1 MTNQPENNKQQN
13 TQTPQVDVK
22 DVLKYQHYSSARI
35 AMRLVT
41 EKGKRIIFTG
51 FEYYTQDEDIIKY
64 LDDEIKQ
71 GLPGITK
78 GKLMSFAEKDPMEKL
93 KREIIAEHEEKKAQ
107 EAADAARGIKKDM
120 GNTKEKGEAA
130 INPLGSDKVAN

>member
-1 MTNQPENNKQQN
+1 MTNNP
-13 TQTPQVDVK
+13 QTPQVQQVDVK
-22 DVLKYQHYSSARI
+22 DVPKYQHYSSARI

-51 FEYYTQDEDIIKY
+51 FEYFTQDEDIIKY
-64 LDDEIKQ
+64 LDDEIRQ

-93 KREIIAEHEEKKAQ
+93 KREIIAEHEDKKAQ

-120 GNTKEKGEAA
+120 GNTKKGSEPA
-130 INPLGSDKVAN
+130 INPLGSDQVAN